1 MRRVQPKWLIQAFG
15 LAGLAYG
22 LAQAGVPMAAQAQAR
37 VQRTEVS
44 VDSKRTEPTE
54 RVEATDL
61 PPSRTYIGNPAQACA
76 NQSEAVALERIAGC
90 AKLIESGR
98 LKGKPLGVAYSLR
111 GLAFLDRG
119 DVPHAIA
126 DLNRAVDLAPDFPP
140 AYQNRGNAWFAR
152 GNYGQAIADYDA
164 TIKLDPEDPS
174 PYVNRAA
181 VRRDLGFTD
190 GALEDYQKAISL
202 GADRATPYSG
212 RGQIYLR
219 AKEYPRAIADFDR
232 AVRLDPSHSNYML
245 RGEAREGNGDL
256 DRALHDY
263 QEASRVDPKSVGAL
277 TAQAMVLRKK
287 GDLERSVAVYTR
299 AVMVDQN
306 LPMTYTLRAEALA
319 LMGDRKRAMKDVTL
333 ALKFAWIPRI
343 LKVRGALR
351 LEDDDLDGAAR
362 DAETILKV
370 EPDNVSAFALRGAA

>member
-190 GALEDYQKAISL
+190 GALEDYQKAIRFICARKSIRAPSPTSTAPC
-202 GADRATPYSG
+202 GSIRATAITCCAAKPAKETATSTA
-212 RGQIYLR
+212 RCTITRKLR
-219 AKEYPRAIADFDR
+219 ASIPKA
-232 AVRLDPSHSNYML
+232 S
-245 RGEAREGNGDL
+245 AR
-256 DRALHDY
+256 
-263 QEASRVDPKSVGAL
+263 
-277 TAQAMVLRKK
+277 
-287 GDLERSVAVYTR
+287 
-299 AVMVDQN
+299 
-306 LPMTYTLRAEALA
+306 
-319 LMGDRKRAMKDVTL
+319 
-333 ALKFAWIPRI
+333 
-343 LKVRGALR
+343 
-351 LEDDDLDGAAR
+351 
-362 DAETILKV
+362 
-370 EPDNVSAFALRGAA
+370 